1 MGGQTGAPRGVIHVL
16 GMGMAILS
24 SGNASV
30 RIAYRVRIDVRTTDS
45 GLRTAVVFSLR
56 LR

>member
-24 SGNASV
+24 NGSASV
-30 RIAYRVRIDVRTTDS
+30 RIA
-45 GLRTAVVFSLR
+45 
-56 LR
+56 

>member
-1 MGGQTGAPRGVIHVL
+1 MGGQTGAPRGVNHVL

-30 RIAYRVRIDVRTTDS
+30 RIADRVRIDVRTTDS

>member
-24 SGNASV
+24 SGSASV

>member
-24 SGNASV
+24 SGSASV
-30 RIAYRVRIDVRTTDS
+30 RIADRVRIDVRTTDS